1 MSVASEPSLA
11 VGPTTAQVAPAPPV
25 PVFSVWDSTAGETA
39 DVLLHWH
46 CSLPEMPE
54 DDEPLCILQLHMG
67 QNGQGG
73 QGQELDFLE
82 ARLQKHHLQPPLAA
96 WSTTQLQRL
105 MAVMAEQ
112 RRGAPPNHD
121 EVRLRR
127 APGRL
132 VIDIHFRSQV
142 YGGTGISLSGCV
154 VEILNAYSSGVSA
167 FSGMLRDA
175 APSSTTFRASGPAD
189 LPAATLSRCS
199 GAAPAGWLLG

>member
-11 VGPTTAQVAPAPPV
+11 VGPTTAQAAPAPPV

-46 CSLPEMPE
+46 RSLPEMPE

-67 QNGQGG
+67 QNGQG
-73 QGQELDFLE
+73 QELEFLE

-132 VIDIHFRSQV
+132 VIDVHFRSQV

-199 GAAPAGWLLG
+199 GAAAPAGWLLG